1 MTRESRF
8 DLWRVRMYDERL
20 AGFSRERLDG
30 RPIPDDLRVLLLAQW
45 EGRTDFTHLLDL
57 DFFEAGEVHPL
68 LDTSYLSEKELADPE
83 MQAVNAAAAEMAK
96 YVKLVAKGGK
106 GWIGYWLHPDEP
118 GDRAWHLME
127 LDTEFTFW
135 GLVGLTLTEGVA
147 AERASYQDEP
157 DERIAFAQLAAELAE
172 LGLPLSTQDYDA
184 LDDTEHTVNPEK
196 LMEEL
201 IEAERKKR
209 GLR

>member
-1 MTRESRF
+1 
-8 DLWRVRMYDERL
+8 MYDERL
-20 AGFSRERLDG
+20 AEFSRERLDG
-30 RPIPDDLRVLLLAQW
+30 RPLPDDLRVLLVAQW
-45 EGRTDFTHLLDL
+45 EGRKDFTHLLDL

-83 MQAVNAAAAEMAK
+83 MQAVNAGAAEMAK

-118 GDRAWHLME
+118 ADRAWHLIE

-135 GLVGLTLTEGVA
+135 GLVGLTLAEGSA
-147 AERASYQDEP
+147 AEQASYQDEP
-157 DERIAFAQLAAELAE
+157 DERIAFTQLAAELAE

-184 LDDTEHTVNPEK
+184 LDDTEYTVAPEE

-201 IEAERKKR
+201 IATEREKR

>member
-1 MTRESRF
+1 
-8 DLWRVRMYDERL
+8 MYDERL
-20 AGFSRERLDG
+20 AEFSRERLDG
-30 RPIPDDLRVLLLAQW
+30 RPIPDDLRVLLVAQW

-68 LDTSYLSEKELADPE
+68 LDTSYLSEKELEDPA
-83 MQAVNAAAAEMAK
+83 MQAVNAGAERMAK

-118 GDRAWHLME
+118 ADRAWHLIE

-135 GLVGLTLTEGVA
+135 GLVGLTLTEGSA
-147 AERASYQDEP
+147 TGQARYQDEP
-157 DERIAFAQLAAELAE
+157 DERIAYTQLAAELAA
-172 LGLPLSTQDYDA
+172 LGLPLGTQDYDA
-184 LDDTEHTVNPEK
+184 LDDTEYTVDPGE

-201 IEAERKKR
+201 IEAEREKR

>member
-1 MTRESRF
+1 
-8 DLWRVRMYDERL
+8 MYDERL
-20 AGFSRERLDG
+20 AEFSRERLDG
-30 RPIPDDLRVLLLAQW
+30 RPIPDDLRVLLVAQW
-45 EGRTDFTHLLDL
+45 EGRTEFTNLLDL
-57 DFFEAGEVHPL
+57 EFFEAGEVHPL

-83 MQAVNAAAAEMAK
+83 MQAVNAGAAEMAK

-118 GDRAWHLME
+118 ADRAWHLIE

-135 GLVGLTLTEGVA
+135 GLDGLTLTEGVA
-147 AERASYQDEP
+147 AERARYQDEP
-157 DERIAFAQLAAELAE
+157 DERIAFTQLAAELAG

-184 LDDTEHTVNPEK
+184 LEFTKYTVDPEE

-201 IEAERKKR
+201 TEAEREKR

>member
-1 MTRESRF
+1 
-8 DLWRVRMYDERL
+8 MYDERL
-20 AGFSRERLDG
+20 AEFSRERLDG
-30 RPIPDDLRVLLLAQW
+30 RPIPEDLRVLLVAQW
-45 EGRTDFTHLLDL
+45 EGRTDFARLLDL
-57 DFFEAGEVHPL
+57 DFFESGEVHPL
-68 LDTSYLSEKELADPE
+68 LDTSYLSEEEIADPE
-83 MQAVNAAAAEMAK
+83 MQAVNAAAAEMAT

-118 GDRAWHLME
+118 VDRAWHLME

-135 GLVGLTLTEGVA
+135 DMVGLTLTEGVA
-147 AERASYQDEP
+147 AERASYQDDP
-157 DERIAFAQLAAELAE
+157 DERIAFIQLAAELAK

-184 LDDTEHTVNPEK
+184 LDDTEYTVGPEE

-201 IEAERKKR
+201 IEAEREKR

>member
-1 MTRESRF
+1 MH
-8 DLWRVRMYDERL
+8 DERL
-20 AGFSRERLDG
+20 AEFSRERLDG
-30 RPIPDDLRVLLLAQW
+30 RPIPDDLRVLLVAQW
-45 EGRTDFTHLLDL
+45 EGRTEFTRLLDL

-83 MQAVNAAAAEMAK
+83 MQAVNAAAAEMAE

-118 GDRAWHLME
+118 ADRAWHLME

-135 GLVGLTLTEGVA
+135 GLAGLTLTEGVA
-147 AERASYQDEP
+147 AERAHYQDEP
-157 DERIAFAQLAAELAE
+157 DERIAFTQLAAELAG

-184 LDDTEHTVNPEK
+184 LDYTKYTVDPEE

-201 IEAERKKR
+201 TEAEREER

>member
-1 MTRESRF
+1 
-8 DLWRVRMYDERL
+8 MYDEQL
-20 AGFSRERLDG
+20 AEFSRERLDG
-30 RPIPDDLRVLLLAQW
+30 RPIPDDLRVLLVAQW
-45 EGRTDFTHLLDL
+45 EGRTDFTRLLDL

-83 MQAVNAAAAEMAK
+83 MQAVNAAAAEMAT

-106 GWIGYWLHPDEP
+106 GWLGYWLHPDEP
-118 GDRAWHLME
+118 ADRPWHLTE

-135 GLVGLTLTEGVA
+135 SLVGLTLTEGA
-147 AERASYQDEP
+147 AAGRASYRDEP
-157 DERIAFAQLAAELAE
+157 DERIAFTQLAAELAE
-172 LGLPLSTQDYDA
+172 IGLPLSTRDYDA
-184 LDDTEHTVNPEK
+184 LDDTEYRVDPEE

-201 IEAERKKR
+201 IEAEREKR

>member
-1 MTRESRF
+1 
-8 DLWRVRMYDERL
+8 MYEERL
-20 AGFSRERLDG
+20 AEFSRERLDG
-30 RPIPDDLRVLLLAQW
+30 RPLPDDLRVLLVAQW
-45 EGRTDFTHLLDL
+45 EGRTDFTHRLDL

-68 LDTSYLSEKELADPE
+68 LDTSYLSEKELADPQ
-83 MQAVNAAAAEMAK
+83 MQAVNAGAAEMAR

-118 GDRAWHLME
+118 ADRPWHLIQ

-135 GLVGLTLTEGVA
+135 GLAGLTLTEGAA
-147 AERASYQDEP
+147 AEQASYEDGP
-157 DERIAFAQLAAELAE
+157 DGRIAFTRLATELAE

-184 LDDTEHTVNPEK
+184 LDDTEYTVDPEE

-201 IEAERKKR
+201 IEAEREKR
-209 GLR
+209 GLS